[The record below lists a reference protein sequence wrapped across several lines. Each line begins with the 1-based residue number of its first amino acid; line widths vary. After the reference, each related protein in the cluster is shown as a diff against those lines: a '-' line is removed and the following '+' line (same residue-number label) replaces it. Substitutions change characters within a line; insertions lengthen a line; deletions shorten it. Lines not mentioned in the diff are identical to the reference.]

1 MSETYCGKSCEDC
14 NHKEALSCPGCK
26 SGPGRTCDLA
36 KCCRQKGH
44 ETCATCSFSEKC
56 HFQFQ
61 KDTMPQRRQAILRD
75 KAAKAAD
82 LSRRAAF
89 FSKWLWPL
97 FWLVIP
103 NTIASIM
110 TNDTITKYFPN
121 LYLPG
126 AILQAISTIA
136 YGAILL
142 LLSKEEDTYRL
153 PGIFQIIS
161 GTVVGVFAVFFGISL
176 SEALIFASPIAILN
190 LSGEYL
196 EISAHSGILNKIDGE
211 LSDHW
216 ILLWKWYIGLYGATL
231 GSVVLLVIVPILG
244 LLVLLAAVIGL
255 LIISIL
261 KLVYLYQTANV
272 FSDHLRES
280 ESGLGLP

>member
-1 MSETYCGKSCEDC
+1 MSETYCGKSCTDC
-14 NHKEALSCPGCK
+14 AHKESLSCPGCK
-26 SGPGRTCDLA
+26 SGPGTTCDLA
-36 KCCRQKGH
+36 KCCRKKGH

-61 KDTMPQRRQAILRD
+61 KDPMPQRRQAILRD
-75 KAAKAAD
+75 KAARAAD
-82 LSRRAAF
+82 LARRAAF

-110 TNDTITKYFPN
+110 TNDTITKYFPG
-121 LYLPG
+121 LYQPG

-153 PGIFQIIS
+153 PGIFQIIN
-161 GTVVGVFAVFFGISL
+161 GAVVGVFAVFFGISL
-176 SEALIFASPIAILN
+176 SEALIFAIPIAILN
-190 LSGEYL
+190 LCGEYL

-216 ILLWKWYIGLYGATL
+216 MLLWKWYIGLYGATL

-255 LIISIL
+255 LILSIL